1 MYLDLKDL
9 NRSIKD
15 PLICYGG
22 GGKSPSVQTVAAV
35 PSPAPPVEEAKMKEF
50 TDPLTDKNKLL
61 AKTQGANSL
70 QIPLGNLGTSGS
82 IGTV

>member
-1 MYLDLKDL
+1 MLLYK
-9 NRSIKD
+9 IKKMLCD
-15 PLICYGG
+15 GGACYGG

-35 PSPAPPVEEAKMKEF
+35 PSPAPPAEEAKMKEF
-50 TDPLTDKNKLL
+50 TDPLLDKAKVLS
-61 AKTQGANSL
+61 KTQGANSL